1 MLHQQALEILQIR
14 INNEFDKLELPYY
27 IRIDDYSILSGIFE
41 YAILPRYS
49 FVYGE
54 ETKRQAHEIAENLL
68 KNSIFGSF

>member
-27 IRIDDYSILSGIFE
+27 IRIDDYSILSEIFE
-41 YAILPRYS
+41 YAI

-68 KNSIFGSF
+68 KNSIFGIF